1 MEQVNRRRENRP
13 TRGASPLTLD
23 QDDVTKLLHGSQL
36 GSHLRR
42 QVREPSDDGDSSSDD
57 NSDIG
62 NGYDS
67 DTDSDYIANDSD
79 VDDIYFDSD
88 ESSDLDEE
96 LEDIIADAT
105 ELQPAD
111 CAMTFLEDLLQRL
124 RRNKSGRI
132 NWIVLDVDD
141 LVNDYL

>member
-1 MEQVNRRRENRP
+1 MNRRRENRP

-36 GSHLRR
+36 GSHLRT
-42 QVREPSDDGDSSSDD
+42 QVREPSDDGVSSSDD
-57 NSDIG
+57 NSDTC

-79 VDDIYFDSD
+79 LDDIYFNSD
-88 ESSDLDEE
+88 ESSDLEKE
-96 LEDIIADAT
+96 LEDIIADTT

-111 CAMTFLEDLLQRL
+111 RATTFLEDLLQRL
-124 RRNKSGRI
+124 RRN
-132 NWIVLDVDD
+132 
-141 LVNDYL
+141 

>member
-1 MEQVNRRRENRP
+1 MNRRRENQP
-13 TRGASPLTLD
+13 TRGASPLTLN

-57 NSDIG
+57 NSDTS

-67 DTDSDYIANDSD
+67 NTDSDYIVNDSD

-88 ESSDLDEE
+88 ESSDLEEE
-96 LEDIIADAT
+96 LKNIIADAT

-111 CAMTFLEDLLQRL
+111 RATTFLEDLLQ
-124 RRNKSGRI
+124 
-132 NWIVLDVDD
+132 
-141 LVNDYL
+141 

>member
-1 MEQVNRRRENRP
+1 M
-13 TRGASPLTLD
+13 
-23 QDDVTKLLHGSQL
+23 LHGSQL
-36 GSHLRR
+36 GSCLRR

-88 ESSDLDEE
+88 ESSDLEEE

-111 CAMTFLEDLLQRL
+111 RATTFLEDLLQ
-124 RRNKSGRI
+124 
-132 NWIVLDVDD
+132 
-141 LVNDYL
+141 

>member
-1 MEQVNRRRENRP
+1 MKQVNRRRENRP
-13 TRGASPLTLD
+13 TRGVSPLILD
-23 QDDVTKLLHGSQL
+23 QDDVTKLLQGSQL

-57 NSDIG
+57 NSDTG

-88 ESSDLDEE
+88 ESSDLEE
-96 LEDIIADAT
+96 DLEDK
-105 ELQPAD
+105 
-111 CAMTFLEDLLQRL
+111 LLQTPQNFNQL
-124 RRNKSGRI
+124 IGPPLS
-132 NWIVLDVDD
+132 
-141 LVNDYL
+141 

>member
-1 MEQVNRRRENRP
+1 M
-13 TRGASPLTLD
+13 
-23 QDDVTKLLHGSQL
+23 LHGSQL

-42 QVREPSDDGDSSSDD
+42 QVKEPSDDGDSSSDS
-57 NSDIG
+57 NSDTG

-67 DTDSDYIANDSD
+67 NTDSDYIANDSD

-88 ESSDLDEE
+88 ESTDLEEE

-111 CAMTFLEDLLQRL
+111 HATTFLEDFLQ
-124 RRNKSGRI
+124 
-132 NWIVLDVDD
+132 
-141 LVNDYL
+141 